1 MNRDWIVVVALAGAL
16 AACGRGGPLPDDQAT
31 GSIDSTAWSEARDLP
46 PDVRVALDSGN
57 AAFRAGAY
65 DAAREQYR
73 RAVEL
78 GPDQSAA
85 WFGLSMVERQLGNI
99 AAADSAMRR
108 VQELAPGAS
117 LLHPDATT
125 ADTSTGGR

>member
-1 MNRDWIVVVALAGAL
+1 MNRSVFVGAMLAGAL
-16 AACGRGGPLPDDQAT
+16 AACGGGPQSADQAT
-31 GSIDSTAWSEARDLP
+31 GSIDSAAWSAARDLP
-46 PDVRVALDSGN
+46 VDVRTALDSGN

-65 DAAREQYR
+65 EAAREQYR

-85 WFGLSMVERQLGNI
+85 WFGLSMVERQLGNV

-108 VQELAPGAS
+108 VQALAPGAS
-117 LLHPDATT
+117 LLHPAAA
-125 ADTSTGGR
+125 ADSTP

>member
-1 MNRDWIVVVALAGAL
+1 MAGAL
-16 AACGRGGPLPDDQAT
+16 AACGRAPQVDDQAT
-31 GSIDSTAWSEARDLP
+31 GSIDSTAWSAARDLP
-46 PDVRVALDSGN
+46 ADVRVALDSGN
-57 AAFRAGAY
+57 AAFRAGEY
-65 DAAREQYR
+65 DAARQQYR

-99 AAADSAMRR
+99 AAADSAMQR

-117 LLHPDATT
+117 LLHPDAATG
-125 ADTSTGGR
+125 DTSTGGR

>member
-1 MNRDWIVVVALAGAL
+1 MNRSVIAAAILAGAL
-16 AACGRGGPLPDDQAT
+16 AACGGAPPSDDQAT
-31 GSIDSTAWSEARDLP
+31 GSIDSAAWSAARDLP
-46 PDVRVALDSGN
+46 VEVRTALDSGN

-65 DAAREQYR
+65 EAAREQYR

-99 AAADSAMRR
+99 AAADSAMQR

-117 LLHPDATT
+117 LLHPDAAT
-125 ADTSTGGR
+125 DSTP